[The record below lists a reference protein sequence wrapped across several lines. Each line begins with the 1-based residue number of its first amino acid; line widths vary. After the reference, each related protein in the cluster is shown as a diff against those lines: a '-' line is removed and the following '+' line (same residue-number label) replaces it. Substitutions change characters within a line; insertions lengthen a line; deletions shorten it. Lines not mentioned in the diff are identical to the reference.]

1 MGDNMG
7 GSGNNGLEDFELGNE
22 LSTLVAKNEIP
33 SKIADKLEQ
42 KLKEKEVKITKEQ
55 LHMLVGKIK
64 DIMRTY
70 AKFDRVGKKDQPAKT
85 EQTLKATSDMD
96 MQKLVETMDK
106 LQKRINNLEHGVI
119 TNKDE
124 SPKIVTTDDIQVP
137 EKITVPLQDLTM
149 KPLAGIPSDP
159 ESVIVLMKWLQHLID
174 KCGRSYLPTILDY
187 YVDIGWISDEAKISL
202 IDYSHGITDES
213 NRGETTRKSVSD
225 LPARDHIQSLLFI
238 QKLKGREFDK
248 HFLDRIDG
256 EINRITK
263 KLDIYRIK

>member
-1 MGDNMG
+1 MEDNMG
-7 GSGNNGLEDFELGNE
+7 DSKNNGLEGFELGNE
-22 LSTLVAKNEIP
+22 LSTLVAKNELP
-33 SKIADKLEQ
+33 SRIAERLEQ

-55 LHMLVGKIK
+55 LYVLVDKIK

-70 AKFDRVGKKDQPAKT
+70 AKFDQTEKKDQPAKT
-85 EQTLKATSDMD
+85 VKPLEVTIDAD
-96 MQKLVETMDK
+96 MQKLVETIDN
-106 LQKRINNLEHGVI
+106 LRERITDLEHGII
-119 TNKDE
+119 TKDGK
-124 SPKIVTTDDIQVP
+124 SPKIVTTGDIQVP
-137 EKITVPLQDLTM
+137 GKIIVPVQDLTM
-149 KPLAGIPSDP
+149 EPLIEIPSDP

-213 NRGETTRKSVSD
+213 KKEEAVRKSVSD

-263 KLDIYRIK
+263 KLDTYRIK